1 MGLRE
6 RLAAWLS
13 PALAKQAGGAVRPP
27 FIAAWQEGRG
37 ISSDWSTDRA
47 IQYGLKASVWVY
59 AAVRRIATNVSR
71 LPWHVE
77 VLQADGATWER
88 DPSHPL
94 AVLLNEPNPF
104 MTGQDL
110 RERWVYHL
118 WLGGNALGKLV
129 LVRGTPVELWPLQP
143 DRVKPVPDQRE
154 YIAAYEYRDPDN
166 RVHQFPPE
174 EVIHLQFV
182 DPANPYWGLSPLQA
196 AAKVVDTDTAAVSW
210 NLTALQNRTVKDLVY
225 FPSQPLTRE
234 QWEEA
239 RRMLREQHMGP
250 DNARGIFLA
259 SMPGEI
265 QEVGT
270 TAAELDWLNSRRLT
284 REEIVAAMGIPL
296 VILTGEGT
304 YRNFETAVRMVWQDV
319 FLPFLDDM
327 AEAFNA
333 VLVPFWDPGA
343 RQPGV
348 PPRLRVVYDISGVIA
363 LQEDFGTKVEL
374 AEKLVRLGYPLNQVN
389 QRLGLGFDD
398 VPWGDRPQLMAAPSL
413 ALASGPRLTKALGWT
428 EEEKAAFWRRR
439 DTTRQR
445 WERKLSDEIARR
457 FLAEGEAVARAYA
470 RGGEAA
476 AYQVID
482 AHRDEWRALL
492 EATYLAVIEHYGAEE
507 FERLQAQT
515 AKATGAAERKAFA
528 SLSERIR
535 SWAARYAALKITY
548 MTETTKRQIGAAIAS
563 GLLQGAET
571 REIARIIR
579 ETYQRWAS
587 PPEDSEIDVPRSFR
601 IARTETGSAMNYAV
615 QEAGRQARDEFQM
628 TIVKTWISSRDD
640 RVRESHR
647 ELDGETVGLDER
659 FSNGLLYP
667 LDPEANDPS
676 EVVNCRCVVAQS
688 IVR

>member
-1 MGLRE
+1 MVRRWLTTLIKRDTGGE
-6 RLAAWLS
+6 RPPLVSGW
-13 PALAKQAGGAVRPP
+13 QAGRP
-27 FIAAWQEGRG
+27 IT
-37 ISSDWSTDRA
+37 SDWSTERA
-47 IQYGLKASVWVY
+47 IQHGLKASVWVY

-71 LPWHVE
+71 VPWHVE
-77 VLQADGATWER
+77 VLQAGGTWQR

-129 LVRGTPVELWPLQP
+129 LVRGTPVEIWPLSP
-143 DRVKPVPDQRE
+143 DRVKPVPDPSRFLSH
-154 YIAAYEYRDPDN
+154 YEYRDPSGQ
-166 RVHQFPPE
+166 VHAFPPE

-196 AAKVVDTDTAAVSW
+196 AAKVVDTDTAAVHW
-210 NLTALQNRTVKDLVY
+210 NLTALQNRTVKDLIY

-270 TAAELDWLNSRRLT
+270 TATELDWLNSRRLT
-284 REEIVAAMGIPL
+284 REEIAAAMGIPL
-296 VILTGEGT
+296 VVLTGEGT

-319 FLPFLDDM
+319 FLPFLDDL

-333 VLVPFWDPGA
+333 VLVPYWDPEA
-343 RQPGV
+343 RQPGA
-348 PPRLRVVYDISGVIA
+348 PPKLRVVYDISSVTA
-363 LQEDFGTKVEL
+363 LQEDFGTKVEI
-374 AEKLVRLGYPLNQVN
+374 AERLVRLGYTLNQVN
-389 QRLGLGFDD
+389 QRLGLGFDN
-398 VPWGDRPQLMAAPSL
+398 VPWGDQPSL
-413 ALASGPRLTKALGWT
+413 GPTVMLATGPRSFKADLASEWP
-428 EEEKAAFWRRR
+428 EERKAAFWRQR
-439 DTTRQR
+439 DTARRR
-445 WERKLSDEIARR
+445 WERYLADRIAQQ
-457 FLAEGEAVARAYA
+457 FLAEGQVVARAFA

-476 AYQVID
+476 AYAAID
-482 AHRDEWRALL
+482 AAATEWRAFL
-492 EATYLAVIEHYGAEE
+492 EAAYLATIEHWGREE
-507 FERLQAQT
+507 FERLQAQ
-515 AKATGAAERKAFA
+515 AVKAAPAARKFRALSDRIKTWA
-528 SLSERIR
+528 S
-535 SWAARYAALKITY
+535 RYAALKVSY
-548 MTETTKRQIGAAIAS
+548 LTEATRRAIGAAITE
-563 GLLQGAET
+563 GLLANEDT
-571 REIARIIR
+571 REIARRIR
-579 ETYQRWAS
+579 ETYERWAE
-587 PPEDSEIDVPRSFR
+587 PPDDSEIDVPRSYR
-601 IARTETGSAMNYAV
+601 IARTEAGSAMNFAV

-647 ELDGETVGLDER
+647 QLDGETVGLEDR

-667 LDPEANDPS
+667 LDPDATDAS

>member
-1 MGLRE
+1 MTIRE
-6 RLAAWLS
+6 RLGRWL
-13 PALAKQAGGAVRPP
+13 LKQGGERPP
-27 FIAAWQEGRG
+27 FIANWQVGRAV
-37 ISSDWSTDRA
+37 SSDWSTERA
-47 IQYGLKASVWVY
+47 IQHGLKASVWVY
-59 AAVRRIATNVSR
+59 AAVRRIASNVSR
-71 LPWHVE
+71 VPWHVE
-77 VLQADGATWER
+77 VLGADGVTWER
-88 DPSHPL
+88 DPDHPL
-94 AVLLNEPNPF
+94 AVLLNEPNSF

-143 DRVKPVPDQRE
+143 DRVKPVPDRRDF
-154 YIAAYEYRDPDN
+154 IAAYEYRDPDN
-166 RVHQFPPE
+166 QVHQFPPH

-196 AAKVVDTDTAAVSW
+196 AAKVVDTDVAAVSW
-210 NLTALQNRTVKDLVY
+210 NLTALQNRTVKDLIY

-234 QWEEA
+234 QWQEA
-239 RRMLREQHMGP
+239 RQMLREQHQGP

-284 REEIVAAMGIPL
+284 REEIAAAMGIPL

-327 AEAFNA
+327 AEAFNL
-333 VLVPFWDPGA
+333 VLVPFWDPQA

-348 PPRLRVVYDISGVIA
+348 SPKLRVVYDISTVAA
-363 LQEDFGTKVEL
+363 LQEDFGAKVEI
-374 AEKLVRLGYPLNQVN
+374 AERLVRLGYPLNQVN

-398 VPWGDRPQLMAAPSL
+398 VPWGDQPQLAAAPAVMLSAAPS
-413 ALASGPRLTKALGWT
+413 ATKALDWS
-428 EEEKAAFWRRR
+428 EEQKAAFWRQR

-445 WERKLSDEIARR
+445 WEQRLADEIARR

-470 RGGEAA
+470 RDGEAA

-482 AHRDEWRALL
+482 VHADEWRALL
-492 EATYLAVIEHYGAEE
+492 EASYLALIEHYGDEE
-507 FERLQAQT
+507 FQRLEAQAVKAENPT
-515 AKATGAAERKAFA
+515 ARKRFS
-528 SLSERIR
+528 SLSERVR
-535 SWAARYAALKITY
+535 QWAARYAALKVTY

-563 GLLQGAET
+563 GLLEGAPT
-571 REIARIIR
+571 REIARMIR
-579 ETYQRWAS
+579 ETYERWAS

-601 IARTETGSAMNYAV
+601 IARTETGTAMNFAV
-615 QEAGRQARDEFQM
+615 HEAGRQARDEFQFA
-628 TIVKTWISSRDD
+628 ILKTWISSRDD

-667 LDPEANDPS
+667 LDPEATDAS

-688 IVR
+688 VAR